1 MTTGQFFTGAINNMV
16 LPMDGSSLSVTCP
29 VSGPFD
35 NIEWFMYNINGS
47 STVSVSTGM
56 DLVVNDTGSY
66 YCEVTEQTGVYRSN
80 TFTVYAVGK
89 GVFLSH

>member
-1 MTTGQFFTGAINNMV
+1 MI
-16 LPMDGSSLSVTCP
+16 LPMDGSSLNVNCP
-29 VSGPFD
+29 AVSGSFD
-35 NIEWFMYNINGS
+35 SIEWFMYNVDGS

-66 YCEVTEQTGVYRSN
+66 YCEVTEQRGVYRSN